1 MKKFKLFFIL
11 SLVTMLV
18 SCNDAL
24 DIVQEGEIDNEA
36 TFQSVDDLRNFLV
49 ADVYPRV
56 GITNEIDLSA
66 VFTDEVGIGINNG
79 GQGLELHRYVLNAN
93 SGHASSIWLGK
104 YALINRVNRLIQA
117 SNTITPADA
126 NEQLEMNSI
135 LAEARVLRA
144 WAYLQLETY
153 FSTDMS
159 DDNALGVMLLDFVP
173 SVDVQLPRVANSQIY
188 DLMEADLAYGE
199 ANLSTNSTINPFAGD
214 YKYVTPNLINAIRAR
229 FYLYRKDY
237 VQAQTYALAAIN
249 GGTPSNAVTY
259 NLMWNDLSQGE
270 TIFAASRPAT
280 GSWGNIAGLFF
291 FNSTDLTGGCFHD
304 MGRNLFNLLDAY
316 PSDVRRVNWIDATSA
331 IDPGYATNSN
341 YVSSDVLVINK
352 YPGKGVQALR
362 NDIKLFRLSEM
373 FLILA
378 ETYVGGTTVDLVAA
392 ANQVQAIRTA
402 RGTGQT
408 LPSYATPQDAW
419 ADIMLE
425 RRKELCFEGHR
436 YVDIKRLGA
445 LAGNMSID
453 RNATDDE
460 VSGTPLTLPLTDHR
474 FTLPIPQNEV
484 AGNVSIQQNP
494 NY

>member
-1 MKKFKLFFIL
+1 
-11 SLVTMLV
+11 
-18 SCNDAL
+18 
-24 DIVQEGEIDNEA
+24 
-36 TFQSVDDLRNFLV
+36 
-49 ADVYPRV
+49 
-56 GITNEIDLSA
+56 
-66 VFTDEVGIGINNG
+66 
-79 GQGLELHRYVLNAN
+79 
-93 SGHASSIWLGK
+93 
-104 YALINRVNRLIQA
+104 
-117 SNTITPADA
+117 
-126 NEQLEMNSI
+126 MNSI